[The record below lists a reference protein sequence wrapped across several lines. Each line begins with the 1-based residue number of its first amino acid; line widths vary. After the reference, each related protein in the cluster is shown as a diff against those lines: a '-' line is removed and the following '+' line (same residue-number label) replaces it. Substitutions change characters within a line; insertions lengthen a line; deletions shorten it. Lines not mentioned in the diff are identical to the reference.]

1 MGEVISVIVPVYN
14 VEKYLERC
22 VNSILE
28 QTYRQ
33 LQIILVDDGSTDQ
46 SGKICDAYAEKEE
59 RIKVVHK
66 INGGLSDARNA
77 GMEVAVGEYVCFFDS
92 DDWIEKDTLKTAYDA
107 LKTSGMDIAVW
118 GFVKDFVDHNENV
131 ENTSYV
137 TVGNYI
143 CKKEKKCNPILLQE
157 ESLAMI
163 GYAWNKLYKV
173 SVISNNNFRF
183 EKGTSLVEDILFN
196 KKVLS
201 AANGFCFIEGA
212 YTHYMQRNR
221 ETLGAKFY
229 SDYYELKLRACKA
242 REELLSNY
250 GASDKEIE
258 KAISRDYFSAIKSS
272 IRMACKSSDLS
283 KVERRSYIEKLCKSE
298 QVQETLRHTCVRGKD
313 RIFKISIKFR
323 LYFVFEFLY
332 SR

>member
-28 QTYRQ
+28 QTYQQ

-46 SGKICDAYAEKEE
+46 SGKMCDAYAKKEE
-59 RIKVVHK
+59 RIIVIHK

-77 GMEVAVGEYVCFFDS
+77 GMEVATGEYVCFFDS

-118 GFVKDFVDHNENV
+118 GFVKDFVDQNENI

-137 TVGNYI
+137 AIGNHI
-143 CKKEKKCNPILLQE
+143 CKKEKRCNSILLQDE
-157 ESLAMI
+157 ALTMI
-163 GYAWNKLYKV
+163 GYAWNKLYKM
-173 SVISNNNFRF
+173 SIISENSIKF

-196 KKVLS
+196 EKVLS
-201 AANGFCFIEGA
+201 VAKGFCFIDGA

-229 SDYYELKLRACKA
+229 PNFFELKLRACEA
-242 REELLSNY
+242 RRKILISY
-250 GASDKEIE
+250 GIPTEEIE
-258 KAISRDYFSAIKSS
+258 KALSDSYFSALKSS
-272 IRMACKSSDLS
+272 CRMVSMNKKMSR
-283 KVERRSYIEKLCKSE
+283 EEKNTYMK
-298 QVQETLRHTCVRGKD
+298 ETCQSIPARKILQNNKVRGKD
-313 RIFKISIKFR
+313 RLFKISMQLG
-323 LYFVFEFLY
+323 LYFIFEVLY
-332 SR
+332 AK